1 MIQIPYLFCIVLAMV
16 GLYAIVAKKNLV
28 KIIVGL
34 AILEYAVNMF
44 LVFTGYRGSG
54 LPPIAKAGETDL
66 YAAGAAD
73 PVPQALILTS
83 IVIGL
88 GLVALMVAMA
98 IRLYQ
103 KYGTFDVTEMRKL
116 RG

>member
-1 MIQIPYLFCIVLAMV
+1 MIPYLFCIVLAVV

-34 AILEYAVNMF
+34 AVVEYAVNMF
-44 LVFTGYRGSG
+44 LVFTGYRTGG
-54 LPPIAKAGETDL
+54 HAPIAKAGQTDL
-66 YAAGAAD
+66 YAAGAVD

-98 IRLYQ
+98 VRLYQ

>member
-1 MIQIPYLFCIVLAMV
+1 MIPFLMCIALAAV

-44 LVFTGYRGSG
+44 LVLTGYRAGG
-54 LPPIAKAGETDL
+54 RAPIYAPGENR
-66 YAAGAAD
+66 AAFAAHAVD
-73 PVPQALILTS
+73 PVPQALVLTS

-98 IRLYQ
+98 IRLYE
-103 KYGTFDVTEMRKL
+103 KYHTFDVTEMRKL

>member
-1 MIQIPYLFCIVLAMV
+1 MIPFLMCIALAAV

-44 LVFTGYRGSG
+44 LVLTGYRNGG
-54 LPPIAKAGETDL
+54 HAPILAPGEDR
-66 YAAGAAD
+66 AAFAARAVD
-73 PVPQALILTS
+73 PVPQALVLTS

-98 IRLYQ
+98 IRLYE
-103 KYGTFDVTEMRKL
+103 KYHTFDITEMRKL